1 MEAVIRDGG
10 HQYRVSEGMTLDVEY
25 REAEAG
31 STVEFGE
38 VLYIGGEG
46 AETRIGSP
54 TVAGAKVQAT
64 VIGQVKGD
72 KLLVVKF
79 RRRQGSQTRTGHR
92 QPYLRVQ
99 IDKIEG

>member
-1 MEAVIRDGG
+1 
-10 HQYRVSEGMTLDVEY
+10 MTLDVEY
-25 REAEAG
+25 RDAEAG
-31 STVEFGE
+31 STVEFSD
-38 VLYIGGEG
+38 VLYIGGDG
-46 AETRIGSP
+46 AETKIGSP

-64 VIGQVKGD
+64 VIGSVKGD

-79 RRRQGSQTRTGHR
+79 RRRQGSRTRTGHR